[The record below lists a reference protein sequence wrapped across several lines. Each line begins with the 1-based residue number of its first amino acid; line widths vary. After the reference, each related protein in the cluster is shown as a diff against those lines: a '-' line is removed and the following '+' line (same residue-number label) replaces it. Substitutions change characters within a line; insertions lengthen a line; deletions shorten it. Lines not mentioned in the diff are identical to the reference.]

1 MTVSEK
7 EIQMYKTILNHFKYF
22 SLNRLNVIKL
32 RMVSGILL
40 QHDAPEHICVCRYSS
55 ILC

>member
-1 MTVSEK
+1 
-7 EIQMYKTILNHFKYF
+7 
-22 SLNRLNVIKL
+22 
-32 RMVSGILL
+32 MVSGILL